1 MGISQSM
8 FTGVTG
14 LSAMADNM
22 SVVANN
28 IANSNSK
35 GFKYDRA
42 EFQDLLSQD
51 LGGSG
56 QLGRGVRM
64 SDIRTMHTQGG
75 LQVTDNLSD
84 LAVQGDGF
92 FIVRNSN
99 TEVQESGGAFFT
111 RVGSFHFDKD
121 GYLADSTGGH
131 VQGYMADR
139 KGDISTKLTDIRIQT
154 NNLPPMKTGTMT
166 LNVNLDSRAKVIE
179 DDFDL
184 NNAEKTSNFNT
195 TVATYDSH
203 GRAHQT
209 TVYFRRMDDDDGI
222 SWQWHACVDSK
233 ETTDGDPDYALKE
246 IAAGTVKFNNNG
258 NLVEEITDFSEANFA
273 EGAFP
278 AQEIKFD
285 FGKNMGEEGGN
296 GVGAS
301 SSTAARS
308 TTVFH
313 NQDGY
318 EAGNLKMMK
327 IELDGTVLGIYTN
340 GIQRSLGQVA
350 MATFENRDGLA
361 KAGRN
366 QFIATIESGPAKI
379 GAPQTGTLGSVYSS
393 TLEESNVDLASQFV
407 NMILTQRGF
416 QANSRSVTTTDQM
429 MEEVINLKR

>member
-51 LGGSG
+51 MGGSM
-56 QLGRGVRM
+56 QMGRGVRM
-64 SDIRTMHTQGG
+64 SDVRTMHTQGG
-75 LQVTDNLSD
+75 LQVTDNITD
-84 LAVQGDGF
+84 LAIQGGGF
-92 FIVRNSN
+92 FIVRNAN

-121 GYLADSTGGH
+121 GFLADSTGGH
-131 VQGYMADR
+131 VQGYMADK
-139 KGDISTKLTDIRIQT
+139 KGDISTKLTDVRIQT
-154 NNLPPMKTGTMT
+154 NNLPPMKTGKMT

-195 TVATYDSH
+195 TVAVYDSH

-209 TVYFRRMDDDDGI
+209 TVYFRRIEDSEGI
-222 SWQWHACVDSK
+222 SWEYHAACESK
-233 ETTDGDPDYALKE
+233 EVSDPGDEELTE
-246 IAAGTVKFNNNG
+246 IARGTIKFNNNG
-258 NLVEEITDFSEANFA
+258 NLLEEITDFSEANFA

-278 AQEIKFD
+278 AQVIEFD
-285 FGKNMGEEGGN
+285 FGKNMSTEGGN

-301 SSTAARS
+301 SSTASRS

-318 EAGNLKMMK
+318 EAGNLKTMK
-327 IELDGTVLGIYTN
+327 IDLDGTVLGIYTN
-340 GIQRSLGQVA
+340 GVQRSLGQLA
-350 MATFENRDGLA
+350 LAAFENQDGLA

-379 GAPQTGTLGSVYSS
+379 GSPQTGTLGSIYSS
-393 TLEESNVDLASQFV
+393 SLEESNVDLASQFV